1 MVNRIVRIVN
11 MPRSFACR
19 ESRVIVGYGTD
30 RIQVNPDFDGKAIRT
45 SRAVD
50 LARMR

>member
-1 MVNRIVRIVN
+1 MFKTDPTL
-11 MPRSFACR
+11 PR
-19 ESRVIVGYGTD
+19 YGID